1 MQIYDKEIEDGLSG
15 LINEETAVSYACIL
29 NPAST
34 ITKHKNFSVNKS
46 IASINDKDL
55 YYVQSILVSTSW
67 NKNDDIFDKAEVW
80 VAKDTPEDKPTNL
93 DHNEEIIIGHITS
106 NYPITEDGI
115 LIDIITPIENLPDK
129 FHILTG
135 AVIYQGFT
143 NPELRSRAEKLIS
156 EIESGTKYV
165 SMECYFKNFDYGLVN
180 QANGEFTV
188 LPRNTET
195 AFLTKHLR
203 AYGGLGEHENYKIGR
218 VLRDITF
225 SGKGYVDKPANPDS
239 IIFNTTPLIQ
249 EKSLVE
255 KKDDFVKTG
264 VSVTKSSMNT
274 NTEINIMSSE
284 NKTFDN
290 DTQTQAMS
298 DCAAATQ
305 EAYTLV
311 ADLKS
316 QLATL
321 ESDVQAK
328 ETEIAAVKTA
338 YAELVEKIEAA
349 KKMSKEETM
358 KKEEE
363 TMKKEEEM
371 KKAKADLETALE
383 VVAAYKTKEAEMMK
397 KEKKMKRASALVEAG
412 IEQSVADETVEKLES
427 LEDDAFASFTTL
439 LLTTTKSKVSTEDT
453 QASEIEAVAPQS
465 TVAEVLETA
474 EVEPSSDLSV
484 GGEEDS
490 MQNTRAALVDFVYS
504 RLNKKNL
511 NKGE

>member
-1 MQIYDKEIEDGLSG
+1 MHIYDQEIKDNLGE
-15 LINEETAVSYACIL
+15 LISNSNAVCYAALIE
-29 NPAST
+29 PANNST
-34 ITKHKNFSVNKS
+34 KNKNFSVNKT
-46 IASINDKDL
+46 IASINDADL

-67 NKNDDIFDKAEVW
+67 NKNDDVFDKEEVW
-80 VAKDTPEDKPTNL
+80 VARDTPEDKPTNL

-115 LIDIITPIENLPDK
+115 LIDIATPIENLPSK

-135 AVIYQGFT
+135 AVIYKGFT
-143 NPELRSRAEKLIS
+143 NPELRARAEKLIS
-156 EIESGTKYV
+156 EIESGSKYV
-165 SMECYFKNFDYGLVN
+165 SMECYFKNFDYGLIN
-180 QANGEFTV
+180 KSTGEYSI

-218 VLRDITF
+218 VLRNITF

-239 IIFNTTPLIQ
+239 IIFNTTPIIQ
-249 EKSLVE
+249 EKSLQE
-255 KKDDFVKTG
+255 KKDDFVKAG
-264 VSVTKSSMNT
+264 VSNTQSDMTTKMET
-274 NTEINIMSSE
+274 NIMSSE
-284 NKTFDN
+284 NKVADN

-311 ADLKS
+311 EDLKN
-316 QLATL
+316 QVLTL
-321 ESDVQAK
+321 QNTVQAK
-328 ETEIAAVKTA
+328 DAEIEAAKTA
-338 YAELVEKIEAA
+338 YADLAEQSEAA
-349 KKMSKEETM
+349 KKMS
-358 KKEEE
+358 
-363 TMKKEEEM
+363 EEEM
-371 KKAKADLETALE
+371 KKKEESMKKAKSELDSALE
-383 VVAAYKTKEAEMMK
+383 AIAVYKNKEAEMMK

-412 IEQSVADETVEKLES
+412 VDQDVANETVEKLEN
-427 LEDDAFASFTTL
+427 LEDDAFASLTVL
-439 LLTTTKSKVSTEDT
+439 LAATTKNKASIAEDSKTE
-453 QASEIEAVAPQS
+453 EAVPES

-474 EVEPSSDLSV
+474 EVQPAVDLSV

>member
-1 MQIYDKEIEDGLSG
+1 MQIYDQEIKDGLSVA
-15 LINEETAVSYACIL
+15 INDSIAVSYACVI
-29 NPAST
+29 NPASN
-34 ITKHKNFSVNKS
+34 ITKHKNFNVNKS
-46 IASINDKDL
+46 IASINDSDL
-55 YYVQSILVSTSW
+55 YYVQSILVSSSW
-67 NKNDDIFDKAEVW
+67 NKNDDIFDKEEVW
-80 VAKDTPEDKPTNL
+80 LAKDTPEDKPTNL

-115 LIDIITPIENLPDK
+115 LIDTATPVENLPDK

-165 SMECYFKNFDYGLVN
+165 SMECYFKNFDYGLLN
-180 QANGEFTV
+180 KTTGEYSV
-188 LPRNTET
+188 LPRNNET
-195 AFLTKHLR
+195 SFLTKHLR
-203 AYGGLGEHENYKIGR
+203 AYGGVGEHENYKIGR
-218 VLRDITF
+218 VLRHITF

-239 IIFNTTPLIQ
+239 IIFNTTPLLS
-249 EKSLVE
+249 EKSLSE
-255 KKDDFVKTG
+255 KKGDFIKDG
-264 VSVTKSSMNT
+264 VSITQSSMNT

-284 NKTFDN
+284 HTVVKNEAE
-290 DTQTQAMS
+290 AMI

-311 ADLKS
+311 EDLKN
-316 QLATL
+316 QVVAL
-321 ESDVQAK
+321 ESTIQAK
-328 ETEIAAVKTA
+328 ETELESAKTA
-338 YAELVEKIEAA
+338 YAELVEKVEAA
-349 KKMSKEETM
+349 KKTSEED
-358 KKEEE
+358 

-371 KKAKADLETALE
+371 KKTKSELDAALE
-383 VVAAYKTKEAEMMK
+383 AIAAYKSKEAEMMK

-412 IEQSVADETVEKLES
+412 IDQEVANDTVEKLEN

-439 LLTTTKSKVSTEDT
+439 LVTATKSKVSTEEA
-453 QASEIEAVAPQS
+453 QATETENVAQES

-474 EVEPSSDLSV
+474 EVEPAVDLSV

>member
-1 MQIYDKEIEDGLSG
+1 MQIYDKEIEDGLSSVISG
-15 LINEETAVSYACIL
+15 STAVSYACIL

-46 IASINDKDL
+46 VASINDSDL
-55 YYVQSILVSTSW
+55 YYVQSILVSSSW
-67 NKNDDIFDKAEVW
+67 NKNDDIFDKEEVW
-80 VAKDTPEDKPTNL
+80 IAKDTPEDKPTNL

-115 LIDIITPIENLPDK
+115 LIDTATPVENLPDK

-165 SMECYFKNFDYGLVN
+165 SMECYFKNFDYGLLN
-180 QANGEFTV
+180 KTTGEYSV
-188 LPRNTET
+188 LPRNNET
-195 AFLTKHLR
+195 SFLTKHLR
-203 AYGGLGEHENYKIGR
+203 AYGGVGEHENYKIGR
-218 VLRDITF
+218 VLRHITF

-239 IIFNTTPLIQ
+239 IIFNTAPLLS
-249 EKSLVE
+249 EKSLSE
-255 KKDDFVKTG
+255 KKDDFIKDG
-264 VSVTKSSMNT
+264 VSITQSSMNT

-284 NKTFDN
+284 HKVVENETP
-290 DTQTQAMS
+290 TQAMT
-298 DCAAATQ
+298 DCAAATA
-305 EAYTLV
+305 EANAV
-311 ADLKS
+311 AEDLKNKI
-316 QLATL
+316 LALETSIQTRETEL
-321 ESDVQAK
+321 ESL
-328 ETEIAAVKTA
+328 KTA
-338 YAELVEKIEAA
+338 YAELVVTTEAA
-349 KKMSKEETM
+349 KKTSEEDM
-358 KKEEE
+358 A
-363 TMKKEEEM
+363 KKEEEM
-371 KKAKADLETALE
+371 KKTKSELDAALE
-383 VVAAYKTKEAEMMK
+383 AIAAYKSKEAEMMK

-412 IEQSVADETVEKLES
+412 IDQEVANDTVEKLEN
-427 LEDDAFASFTTL
+427 LEDDAFASFTSL
-439 LLTTTKSKVSTEDT
+439 LVTATKSKVSTEEA
-453 QASEIEAVAPQS
+453 QAAETENVAQES

-474 EVEPSSDLSV
+474 EVEPAVDLSV

>member
-1 MQIYDKEIEDGLSG
+1 MQVYDQEIKDGVSDLVDNSIAVCYAS
-15 LINEETAVSYACIL
+15 LIE
-29 NPAST
+29 PAT
-34 ITKHKNFSVNKS
+34 NATKHKNFSVNKS
-46 IASINDKDL
+46 IASINDSDL

-67 NKNDDIFDKAEVW
+67 NKNDDIFDKKEVW
-80 VAKDTPEDKPTNL
+80 LAKDTPEDKPTNL

-115 LIDIITPIENLPDK
+115 LIDIATPTDNLPEK

-135 AVIYQGFT
+135 AVIYKGFT
-143 NPELRSRAEKLIS
+143 NPDLRNRAEKLIA
-156 EIESGTKYV
+156 EIESGIKYV

-180 QANGEFTV
+180 KSTGEYSV
-188 LPRNTET
+188 LPRNNET

-203 AYGGLGEHENYKIGR
+203 SYGGLGEHENYKIGR
-218 VLRDITF
+218 VLRHITF

-239 IIFNTTPLIQ
+239 IIFNTTPIIQ
-249 EKSLVE
+249 EKSLEE
-255 KKDDFVKTG
+255 KKDDFVKAG
-264 VSVTKSSMNT
+264 VSFTQSSMNT

-284 NKTFDN
+284 NKAVDN
-290 DTQTQAMS
+290 DTQAQAMS

-311 ADLKS
+311 EDLKNQIS
-316 QLATL
+316 TL
-321 ESDVQAK
+321 ESVVQAK
-328 ETEIAAVKTA
+328 ENELTAAKTA
-338 YAELVEKIEAA
+338 YTELAEKIEAA
-349 KKMSKEETM
+349 KKMSEEDMM

-363 TMKKEEEM
+363 IKKT
-371 KKAKADLETALE
+371 KSDLDAALE
-383 VVAAYKTKEAEMMK
+383 AVAVYKTKEVEMMK
-397 KEKKMKRASALVEAG
+397 KEKKMKRASALIEAG
-412 IEQSVADETVEKLES
+412 IDQSVADETAEKLES
-427 LEDDAFASFTTL
+427 LEDDAFASFTSL
-439 LLTTTKSKVSTEDT
+439 LLNATKSRVSTESLEKET
-453 QASEIEAVAPQS
+453 SFKES

-474 EVEPSSDLSV
+474 EVEPTVDLSV

>member
-1 MQIYDKEIEDGLSG
+1 MQVYDQEIKDGVSDLVDNSIAVCYAS
-15 LINEETAVSYACIL
+15 LIE
-29 NPAST
+29 PAT
-34 ITKHKNFSVNKS
+34 NTTKHKNFSVNKS
-46 IASINDKDL
+46 IASINDSDL

-67 NKNDDIFDKAEVW
+67 NKNDDIFDKKEVW
-80 VAKDTPEDKPTNL
+80 LAKDTPEDKPTNL

-115 LIDIITPIENLPDK
+115 LIDIATPTDNLPEK

-135 AVIYQGFT
+135 AVIYKGFT
-143 NPELRSRAEKLIS
+143 NPDLRNRAEKLIA
-156 EIESGTKYV
+156 EIESGIKYV

-180 QANGEFTV
+180 KSTGEYSV
-188 LPRNTET
+188 LPRNNET

-203 AYGGLGEHENYKIGR
+203 SYGGLGEHENYKIGR
-218 VLRDITF
+218 VLRHITF

-239 IIFNTTPLIQ
+239 IIFNTTPIIQ
-249 EKSLVE
+249 EKSLEE
-255 KKDDFVKTG
+255 KKDDFVKAG
-264 VSVTKSSMNT
+264 VSFTQSSMNT

-284 NKTFDN
+284 NKAVDN
-290 DTQTQAMS
+290 DTQAQAMS

-311 ADLKS
+311 EDLKNQIS
-316 QLATL
+316 TL
-321 ESDVQAK
+321 ESVVQAK
-328 ETEIAAVKTA
+328 ENELTAAKTA
-338 YAELVEKIEAA
+338 YTELAEKIEAA
-349 KKMSKEETM
+349 KKMSEEDMM

-363 TMKKEEEM
+363 IKKT
-371 KKAKADLETALE
+371 KSDLDAALE
-383 VVAAYKTKEAEMMK
+383 AVAVYKTKEVEMMK
-397 KEKKMKRASALVEAG
+397 KEKKMKRASALIEAG
-412 IEQSVADETVEKLES
+412 IDQSVADETAEKLES
-427 LEDDAFASFTTL
+427 LEDDAFASFTSL
-439 LLTTTKSKVSTEDT
+439 LLNATKSRVSTESLEKET
-453 QASEIEAVAPQS
+453 SFKES

-474 EVEPSSDLSV
+474 EVEPTVDLSV